1 MSPRSPSHT
10 CAIVVIGGD
19 APDERVARHLPA
31 EAEVICADSG
41 LDHADALGLAA
52 SVVVG
57 DLDSVT
63 PDALRRAV
71 EAGVPVVAHP
81 ADKDATDTEL
91 ALQLAVAHGH
101 EHIVVVSGGGGRLDH
116 ALGALLALA
125 HVDLAPTAR
134 LEAWIGPAW
143 VRVLHGPAF
152 ATVLGRPGAT
162 VSLLPLAGPATAVRT
177 TGLRWTL
184 AGEDLTAGST
194 RGLSNEL
201 TDTSATVEVAG
212 GVLAVI
218 IPDAME
224 DPA

>member
-1 MSPRSPSHT
+1 
-10 CAIVVIGGD
+10 VIGGD
-19 APDERVARHLPA
+19 VPDQRVARHLPA
-31 EAEVICADSG
+31 GAEVICADSG
-41 LDHADALGLAA
+41 LDHADALGLAP

-63 PDALRRAV
+63 PAALRRAV

-101 EHIVVVSGGGGRLDH
+101 DHIVVVSGGGGRLDH

-125 HVDLAPTAR
+125 HVDLAPTSV
-134 LEAWIGPAW
+134 LEAWIGPAR
-143 VRVLHGPAF
+143 VRVLHGPAS
-152 ATVLGRPGAT
+152 ATVTAQPGAT
-162 VSLLPLAGPATAVRT
+162 VSLVPLAGPARAVRT
-177 TGLRWTL
+177 TGLRWAL
-184 AGEDLTAGST
+184 DGEDLTAGST

-201 TDTSATVEVAG
+201 TAPLATVELVD
-212 GVLAVI
+212 GVLAI
-218 IPDAME
+218 IVPDAVE